1 MLPVVFALC
10 SGSNPSSR
18 SDGDGRSWDGAGLGL
33 FSPRLGRVEFWA
45 GAVGGK
51 GHGGPKFLGRCR
63 GGARA
68 IAAVKSLLLKFWDQ
82 IPTGIQIP
90 GGDSSPL
97 GVSCLRWVFPVSS
110 GLGLVLFWTMEVFG
124 APKHHP
130 TLRLGSCPIPGAFG
144 IPVPFFLQFH
154 GVWRPLVSPPQH
166 NSVFI
171 PLLAA
176 HREHK
181 SHKSHPQ

>member
-33 FSPRLGRVEFWA
+33 FSPKLGRVEFWA

-68 IAAVKSLLLKFWDQ
+68 IAAVTSLLLKFWDQ

-97 GVSCLRWVFPVSS
+97 GVPASAGFFPLVPGWVWCFFGPWKGLEHPNTVPPS
-110 GLGLVLFWTMEVFG
+110 GWIRVPSLGL
-124 APKHHP
+124 
-130 TLRLGSCPIPGAFG
+130 LGSLSHFSYNSMGSGDPSYPPPARFRVYPTAGSSEGAQIP
-144 IPVPFFLQFH
+144 
-154 GVWRPLVSPPQH
+154 
-166 NSVFI
+166 
-171 PLLAA
+171 
-176 HREHK
+176 
-181 SHKSHPQ
+181 

>member
-1 MLPVVFALC
+1 M
-10 SGSNPSSR
+10 
-18 SDGDGRSWDGAGLGL
+18 GL

-45 GAVGGK
+45 GAVGGR

-110 GLGLVLFWTMEVFG
+110 GLGLVLFWIMEVFG
-124 APKHHP
+124 ASEHCP

-154 GVWRPLVSPPQH
+154 GVWRPLISPP
-166 NSVFI
+166 STI
-171 PLLAA
+171 PCL
-176 HREHK
+176 
-181 SHKSHPQ
+181 SHCWQLTGSTNPINPIPSDPGWPRLRCPLGTLWIGGK